1 MIQHEIEEWLQILPT
16 LPIELDGAERGVCL
30 ECLNPDLRSSAYILD
45 TDPHGAI
52 HPLITR
58 LEHFIREYD
67 EDAAD
72 LDDYAGPTGAELVSL
87 ELLYVNDTIRRALD
101 LFIVP
106 RVDAFVVDTTRYLDL
121 RDDE

>member
-1 MIQHEIEEWLQILPT
+1 MIQHEIEEWLQFLPT
-16 LPIELDGAERGVCL
+16 LPVELDGAARGVCV
-30 ECLNPDLRSSAYILD
+30 ECLNPDLRSAADILD

-52 HPLITR
+52 HPLITS

-72 LDDYAGPTGAELVSL
+72 LLEYAGPTGAELVSL

-106 RVDAFVVDTTRYLDL
+106 RVDAFVIDTTRYLNI